1 MKDLHILKG
10 LVVGL
15 KTCII
20 EIVQLIAKVIY
31 YIIRN
36 IDNGVAYLYMKL
48 PRLAKVGII
57 YLMIIL
63 STIGIFSMVPNKKV
77 DTKVIQTNVSNTVE
91 KVETTEQ
98 VEETETTEQVEV
110 AIVEPTSTCKINNES
125 ACYIYNGAIEYGLNH
140 NQALLVVAISRH
152 ETGGWSSSLYVNN
165 NNFGG
170 LYNSSAKKFFSYET
184 KEDGLNAML
193 RTLSKGYFEKGLTT
207 IEDIGAKYCPVG
219 ANDNGSNKYWVG
231 SVTDI
236 YNQYQALYN

>member
-20 EIVQLIAKVIY
+20 ELVQLIAKALY

-36 IDNGVAYLYMKL
+36 INNGGAYIFMKL
-48 PRLAKVGII
+48 PRLVKVIVI
-57 YLMIIL
+57 YTMIAL
-63 STIGIFSMVPNKKV
+63 SVVGCLSFKKV
-77 DTKVIQTNVSNTVE
+77 EQPTKEIIKIVE

-98 VEETETTEQVEV
+98 VEETETTEQV
-110 AIVEPTSTCKINNES
+110 AIVEQTNATCKIDNES

>member
-20 EIVQLIAKVIY
+20 EIVQLIVKVVY

-63 STIGIFSMVPNKKV
+63 STIGIFSMVPKNI
-77 DTKVIQTNVSNTVE
+77 DTKVIQTNVSNIVE

-98 VEETETTEQVEV
+98 VEETETTEQV
-110 AIVEPTSTCKINNES
+110 AIVEQTNATCKIDNET
-125 ACYIYNGAIEYGLNH
+125 ACYIYNSAIEYGLEH

-193 RTLSKGYFEKGLTT
+193 NTLSKSYFNKGLTT
-207 IEDIGAKYCPVG
+207 IESIGAKYCPVG
-219 ANDNGSNKYWVG
+219 ANDNGTNQYWVG
-231 SVTDI
+231 SVTKI
-236 YNQYQALYN
+236 YNQYQALYE

>member
-63 STIGIFSMVPNKKV
+63 STIGIFSMVPKNI
-77 DTKVIQTNVSNTVE
+77 DTKVIQTNVSNIVE

-98 VEETETTEQVEV
+98 VEETETTEQV
-110 AIVEPTSTCKINNES
+110 AIVEQTSATCKIDNET
-125 ACYIYNGAIEYGLNH
+125 ACYIYNSAIEYGLDH

-193 RTLSKGYFEKGLTT
+193 NTLSKSYFNKGLTT
-207 IEDIGAKYCPVG
+207 IESIGAKYCPVG
-219 ANDNGSNKYWVG
+219 ANDNGTNKYWVG
-231 SVTDI
+231 SVTKI
-236 YNQYQALYN
+236 YNQYQALYE

>member
-10 LVVGL
+10 LMVGL

-20 EIVQLIAKVIY
+20 ELVQLIAKALY

-36 IDNGVAYLYMKL
+36 INNGGAYIFMKL
-48 PRLAKVGII
+48 PRLVKVIII
-57 YLMIIL
+57 YIMIAL
-63 STIGIFSMVPNKKV
+63 SVVGCLSFKKV
-77 DTKVIQTNVSNTVE
+77 EPTKEIIKIVE

-98 VEETETTEQVEV
+98 VEETETTEQV
-110 AIVEPTSTCKINNES
+110 AIVEQTNATCKIDNET
-125 ACYIYNGAIEYGLNH
+125 ACYIYNSAIEYGLDH
-140 NQALLVVAISRH
+140 NQALLVVSISRH

-193 RTLSKGYFEKGLTT
+193 NTLSKSYFNKGLTT
-207 IEDIGAKYCPVG
+207 IESIGAKYCPVG
-219 ANDNGSNKYWVG
+219 ANDNGTNQYWVG
-231 SVTDI
+231 SVTKI
-236 YNQYQALYN
+236 YNQYQALYE

>member
-20 EIVQLIAKVIY
+20 EIIQLIAKVIY

-48 PRLAKVGII
+48 PRLIKVGII

-63 STIGIFSMVPNKKV
+63 STIGIFSMIPNKKV
-77 DTKVIQTNVSNTVE
+77 DISVATTNISSIVE

-98 VEETETTEQVEV
+98 VEETETTEQV
-110 AIVEPTSTCKINNES
+110 AIVEQTNATCKIDNTN
-125 ACYIYNGAIEYGLNH
+125 ACYIYDNALVYGFTH
-140 NQALLVVAISRH
+140 DQALILVAMSRH
-152 ETGGWSSSLYVNN
+152 ETGNWKSDLYVNGY
-165 NNFGG
+165 NFAGIKHSG
-170 LYNSSAKKFFSYET
+170 KFAKYDT
-184 KEDGLNAML
+184 KEEGLKNFFDNMK
-193 RTLSKGYFEKGLTT
+193 RYFDKGRNT
-207 IEDIGAKYCPVG
+207 IEEIGAKWCPS
-219 ANDNGSNKYWVG
+219 NDPNDTKGINQYWYG
-231 SVTDI
+231 SVTSI

>member
-20 EIVQLIAKVIY
+20 EIVQLIVKVIY

-63 STIGIFSMVPNKKV
+63 STIGIFSMIPKNV
-77 DTKVIQTNVSNTVE
+77 DTKVIQTNVSNIVE

-98 VEETETTEQVEV
+98 VEETETTEQV
-110 AIVEPTSTCKINNES
+110 AIVEQTNATCKIDNET
-125 ACYIYNGAIEYGLNH
+125 ACYIYNSAIEYGLEH

-193 RTLSKGYFEKGLTT
+193 NTLSKSYFNKGLTT
-207 IEDIGAKYCPVG
+207 IESIGAKYCPVG
-219 ANDNGSNKYWVG
+219 ANDNGTNQYWVG
-231 SVTDI
+231 SVTKI
-236 YNQYQALYN
+236 YNQYQALYE

>member
-10 LVVGL
+10 LMVGL

-20 EIVQLIAKVIY
+20 ELVQLIAKALY

-36 IDNGVAYLYMKL
+36 INNGGAYIFMKL
-48 PRLAKVGII
+48 PRLVKVIVVYI
-57 YLMIIL
+57 MIAL
-63 STIGIFSMVPNKKV
+63 SVVGCLSFKKV
-77 DTKVIQTNVSNTVE
+77 EPTKEIIKIVE

-98 VEETETTEQVEV
+98 VEETETTEQV
-110 AIVEPTSTCKINNES
+110 AIVEQTNATCKIDNET
-125 ACYIYNGAIEYGLNH
+125 ACYIYNSAIEYGLEH

-193 RTLSKGYFEKGLTT
+193 NTLSKSYFNKGLTT
-207 IEDIGAKYCPVG
+207 IESIGAKYCPVG
-219 ANDNGSNKYWVG
+219 ANDNGTNKYWVG
-231 SVTDI
+231 SVTKI
-236 YNQYQALYN
+236 YNQYQALYE

>member
-63 STIGIFSMVPNKKV
+63 STIGIFSMVPKNI
-77 DTKVIQTNVSNTVE
+77 DTKVIQTNVSNIVE

-98 VEETETTEQVEV
+98 VEETETTEQV
-110 AIVEPTSTCKINNES
+110 AIVEQTNATCKIDNET
-125 ACYIYNGAIEYGLNH
+125 ACYIYNSAIEYGLEH

-193 RTLSKGYFEKGLTT
+193 NTLSKSYFNKGLTT
-207 IEDIGAKYCPVG
+207 IESIGAKYCPVG
-219 ANDNGSNKYWVG
+219 ANDNGTNQYWVG
-231 SVTDI
+231 SVTKI
-236 YNQYQALYN
+236 YNQYQALYE

>member
-20 EIVQLIAKVIY
+20 EIVQLIVKVIY

-63 STIGIFSMVPNKKV
+63 STIGIFSMIPKNI
-77 DTKVIQTNVSNTVE
+77 DTKVIQTNVSNIVE

-98 VEETETTEQVEV
+98 VEETETTEQV
-110 AIVEPTSTCKINNES
+110 AIVEQTNVTCKIDNET
-125 ACYIYNGAIEYGLNH
+125 ACYIYNSAIEYGLDH

-193 RTLSKGYFEKGLTT
+193 NTLSKGYFNKGLTT
-207 IEDIGAKYCPVG
+207 IESIGAKYCPVG
-219 ANDNGSNKYWVG
+219 ANDNGSNQYWVG
-231 SVTDI
+231 SVTKI
-236 YNQYQALYN
+236 YNQYQALYE

>member
-20 EIVQLIAKVIY
+20 EIVQLIVKVIY

-77 DTKVIQTNVSNTVE
+77 DTKVIQTNVSNIVE

-98 VEETETTEQVEV
+98 VEETETTEQV
-110 AIVEPTSTCKINNES
+110 AIVEQTNATCKIDNET
-125 ACYIYNGAIEYGLNH
+125 ACYIYNSAIEYGLEH

-193 RTLSKGYFEKGLTT
+193 NTLSKSYFNKGLTT
-207 IEDIGAKYCPVG
+207 IESIGAKYCPVG
-219 ANDNGSNKYWVG
+219 ANDNGTNQYWVG
-231 SVTDI
+231 SVTKI
-236 YNQYQALYN
+236 YNQYQALYE

>member
-63 STIGIFSMVPNKKV
+63 STIGIFSMVPKNI
-77 DTKVIQTNVSNTVE
+77 DTKVIQTNVSNIVE

-98 VEETETTEQVEV
+98 VEETETTEQV
-110 AIVEPTSTCKINNES
+110 AIVEQTTATCKIDNET
-125 ACYIYNGAIEYGLNH
+125 ACYIYNSAIEYGLEH

-193 RTLSKGYFEKGLTT
+193 NTLSKSYFNKGLTT
-207 IEDIGAKYCPVG
+207 IESIGAKYCPVG
-219 ANDNGSNKYWVG
+219 ANDNGTNQYWVG
-231 SVTDI
+231 SVTKI
-236 YNQYQALYN
+236 YNQYQALYE

>member
-10 LVVGL
+10 LGIGL
-15 KTCII
+15 KTAII
-20 EIVQLIAKVIY
+20 ELIQLIAKILY
-31 YIIRN
+31 YIVRN
-36 IDNGVAYLYMKL
+36 IDNGGAYVFMKL
-48 PRLAKVGII
+48 PRLARVGII
-57 YLMIIL
+57 YTMIAL
-63 STIGIFSMVPNKKV
+63 STIGILSIIPKNI
-77 DTKVIQTNVSNTVE
+77 DTKAIQTNVSNIVE

-98 VEETETTEQVEV
+98 VEETETTEQV
-110 AIVEPTSTCKINNES
+110 AIVEQTSATCKINNES
-125 ACYIYNGAIEYGLNH
+125 ACYIYNGAIEYGFDH

-152 ETGGWSSSLYVNN
+152 ETANWTSSLYVNS

-231 SVTDI
+231 SVTEI

>member
-48 PRLAKVGII
+48 PRLAKVSII

-63 STIGIFSMVPNKKV
+63 STIGIFSMVPKNI
-77 DTKVIQTNVSNTVE
+77 DTKAIQTNVSNIVE

-110 AIVEPTSTCKINNES
+110 AIVEPTSTCKIDNTD
-125 ACYIYNGAIEYGLNH
+125 ACYIYDNALVYGFTH
-140 NQALLVVAISRH
+140 DQALILVAMSRH
-152 ETGGWSSSLYVNN
+152 ETGNWKSDLYVNGY
-165 NNFGG
+165 NFAGIKHSG
-170 LYNSSAKKFFSYET
+170 KFAKYNT
-184 KEDGLNAML
+184 KEEGLKNFFDNMK
-193 RTLSKGYFEKGLTT
+193 RYFDKGRNT
-207 IEDIGAKYCPVG
+207 IEEIGAKWCPS
-219 ANDNGSNKYWVG
+219 NDPNDTKGINQYWYG
-231 SVTDI
+231 SVSSI

>member
-10 LVVGL
+10 LGIGL
-15 KTCII
+15 KTAII
-20 EIVQLIAKVIY
+20 ELIQLIAKILY
-31 YIIRN
+31 YIVRN
-36 IDNGVAYLYMKL
+36 IDNGGAYVFMKL
-48 PRLAKVGII
+48 PRLARVGII
-57 YLMIIL
+57 YTMIAL
-63 STIGIFSMVPNKKV
+63 STIGILSIIPKNI
-77 DTKVIQTNVSNTVE
+77 DTKAIQTNVSNIVE

-98 VEETETTEQVEV
+98 VEETETTEQV
-110 AIVEPTSTCKINNES
+110 AIVEQTTATCKINNES
-125 ACYIYNGAIEYGLNH
+125 ACYIYNNAIAYGFDH

-152 ETGGWSSSLYVNN
+152 ETANWTSSLYVNS

-236 YNQYQALYN
+236 YNQYQALYE

>member
-63 STIGIFSMVPNKKV
+63 STIGIFSIVPKNV
-77 DTKVIQTNVSNTVE
+77 DTKVIQTNVSNIVE

-98 VEETETTEQVEV
+98 VEETETTEQV
-110 AIVEPTSTCKINNES
+110 AIVEQTNATCKIDNET
-125 ACYIYNGAIEYGLNH
+125 ACYIYNSAIEYGLDH

-193 RTLSKGYFEKGLTT
+193 NTLSKSYFNKGLTT
-207 IEDIGAKYCPVG
+207 IESIGAKYCPVG
-219 ANDNGSNKYWVG
+219 ANDNGSNQYWVG
-231 SVTDI
+231 SVTKI
-236 YNQYQALYN
+236 YNQYQALYE

>member
-10 LVVGL
+10 LGIGL
-15 KTCII
+15 KTAII
-20 EIVQLIAKVIY
+20 ELIQLIAKILY
-31 YIIRN
+31 YIVRN
-36 IDNGVAYLYMKL
+36 IDNGGAYVFMKL
-48 PRLAKVGII
+48 PRLARVGII
-57 YLMIIL
+57 YTMIAL
-63 STIGIFSMVPNKKV
+63 STIGILSIIPKNI
-77 DTKVIQTNVSNTVE
+77 DTKTIQTNVSNIVE

>member
-20 EIVQLIAKVIY
+20 EIVQLIVKVVY

-63 STIGIFSMVPNKKV
+63 STIGIFSMVPKNI
-77 DTKVIQTNVSNTVE
+77 DTKVIQTNVSNIVE

-98 VEETETTEQVEV
+98 VEETETTEQV
-110 AIVEPTSTCKINNES
+110 AIVEQTSATCKIDNET
-125 ACYIYNGAIEYGLNH
+125 ACYIYNSAIEYGLEH

-193 RTLSKGYFEKGLTT
+193 NTLSKSYFNKGLTT
-207 IEDIGAKYCPVG
+207 IESIGAKYCPVG
-219 ANDNGSNKYWVG
+219 ANDNGTNQYWVG
-231 SVTDI
+231 SVTKI
-236 YNQYQALYN
+236 YNQYQALYE

>member
-63 STIGIFSMVPNKKV
+63 STIGIFSMVPNKKI
-77 DTKVIQTNVSNTVE
+77 DTKVIQTNVSNIVE

-98 VEETETTEQVEV
+98 VEETETTEQV
-110 AIVEPTSTCKINNES
+110 AIVEQTNVTCKIDNET
-125 ACYIYNGAIEYGLNH
+125 ACYIYNSAIEYGLEH

-193 RTLSKGYFEKGLTT
+193 NTLSKSYFNKGLTT
-207 IEDIGAKYCPVG
+207 IESIGAKYCPVG
-219 ANDNGSNKYWVG
+219 ANDNGTNQYWVG
-231 SVTDI
+231 SVTKI
-236 YNQYQALYN
+236 YNQYQALYE

>member
-10 LVVGL
+10 LMVGL

-20 EIVQLIAKVIY
+20 ELVQLIAKALY

-36 IDNGVAYLYMKL
+36 INNGGAYIFMKL
-48 PRLAKVGII
+48 PRLAKVIVV
-57 YLMIIL
+57 YTMIAL
-63 STIGIFSMVPNKKV
+63 SVVGIFSIVPKNI
-77 DTKVIQTNVSNTVE
+77 DTKVIQTNVSNIVE

-98 VEETETTEQVEV
+98 VEETETTEQV
-110 AIVEPTSTCKINNES
+110 AIVEQTNATCKIDNET
-125 ACYIYNGAIEYGLNH
+125 ACYIYNSAIEYGLEH

-193 RTLSKGYFEKGLTT
+193 NTLSKSYFNKGLTT
-207 IEDIGAKYCPVG
+207 IESIGAKYCPVG
-219 ANDNGSNKYWVG
+219 ANDNGTNKYWVG
-231 SVTDI
+231 SVTKI
-236 YNQYQALYN
+236 YNQYQALYE

>member
-63 STIGIFSMVPNKKV
+63 STIGIFSMVPKNI
-77 DTKVIQTNVSNTVE
+77 DTKAIQTNVSNIVE

-98 VEETETTEQVEV
+98 VEETETTEQV
-110 AIVEPTSTCKINNES
+110 AIVEQTNATCKIDNET
-125 ACYIYNGAIEYGLNH
+125 ACYIYNSAIEYGLEH

-193 RTLSKGYFEKGLTT
+193 NTLSKSYFNKGLTT
-207 IEDIGAKYCPVG
+207 IESIGAKYCPVG
-219 ANDNGSNKYWVG
+219 ANDNGTNQYWVG
-231 SVTDI
+231 SVTKI
-236 YNQYQALYN
+236 YNQYQALYE

>member
-20 EIVQLIAKVIY
+20 EIVQLIVKVVY

-63 STIGIFSMVPNKKV
+63 STIGIFSMVPKNV
-77 DTKVIQTNVSNTVE
+77 DTKVIQTNVSNIVE

-98 VEETETTEQVEV
+98 VEETETTEQV
-110 AIVEPTSTCKINNES
+110 AIVEQTNATCKIDNET
-125 ACYIYNGAIEYGLNH
+125 ACYIYNSAIEYGLEH

-193 RTLSKGYFEKGLTT
+193 NTLSKSYFNKGLTT
-207 IEDIGAKYCPVG
+207 IESIGAKYCPVG
-219 ANDNGSNKYWVG
+219 ANDNGTNQYWVG
-231 SVTDI
+231 SVTKI
-236 YNQYQALYN
+236 YNQYQALYE

>member
-63 STIGIFSMVPNKKV
+63 STIGIFSIVPKNV
-77 DTKVIQTNVSNTVE
+77 DTKVIQTNVSNIVE

-98 VEETETTEQVEV
+98 VEETETTEQV
-110 AIVEPTSTCKINNES
+110 AIVEQTNATCKIDNET
-125 ACYIYNGAIEYGLNH
+125 ACYIYNSAIEYGLDH

-193 RTLSKGYFEKGLTT
+193 NTLSKGYFNKGLTT
-207 IEDIGAKYCPVG
+207 IESIGAKYCPVG
-219 ANDNGSNKYWVG
+219 ANDNGSNQYWVG
-231 SVTDI
+231 SVTKI
-236 YNQYQALYN
+236 YNQYQALYE

>member
-77 DTKVIQTNVSNTVE
+77 DTKVIQTNVSNIVE

-98 VEETETTEQVEV
+98 VEETETTEQV
-110 AIVEPTSTCKINNES
+110 AIVEQTNATCKIDNET
-125 ACYIYNGAIEYGLNH
+125 ACYIYNSAIEYGLEH

-193 RTLSKGYFEKGLTT
+193 NTLSKSYFNKGLT
-207 IEDIGAKYCPVG
+207 
-219 ANDNGSNKYWVG
+219 
-231 SVTDI
+231 SVTKI
-236 YNQYQALYN
+236 YNQYQALYE

>member
-10 LVVGL
+10 LMVGL

-20 EIVQLIAKVIY
+20 ELVQLIAKALY

-36 IDNGVAYLYMKL
+36 INNGGAYIFMKL
-48 PRLAKVGII
+48 PRLAKVIVV
-57 YLMIIL
+57 YTMIAL
-63 STIGIFSMVPNKKV
+63 SVVGIFSIVPKNV
-77 DTKVIQTNVSNTVE
+77 DTKVIQTNVSNIVE

-98 VEETETTEQVEV
+98 VEETETTEQV
-110 AIVEPTSTCKINNES
+110 AIVEQTNATCKINNES
-125 ACYIYNGAIEYGLNH
+125 ACYIYNNAIAYGFDH

-152 ETGGWSSSLYVNN
+152 ETANWTSSLYVNS

-231 SVTDI
+231 SVTEI

>member
-10 LVVGL
+10 LGIGL
-15 KTCII
+15 KTAII
-20 EIVQLIAKVIY
+20 ELIQLIAKILY
-31 YIIRN
+31 YIVRN
-36 IDNGVAYLYMKL
+36 IDNGGAYVFMKL
-48 PRLAKVGII
+48 PRLARVGII
-57 YLMIIL
+57 YTMIAL
-63 STIGIFSMVPNKKV
+63 STIGILSIIPKNI
-77 DTKVIQTNVSNTVE
+77 DTKAIQTNVSNIVE

-98 VEETETTEQVEV
+98 VEETETTEQV
-110 AIVEPTSTCKINNES
+110 AIVEQTTATCKINNES

-152 ETGGWSSSLYVNN
+152 ETANWTSSLYVNS

>member
-20 EIVQLIAKVIY
+20 EIVQLIVKVIY

-63 STIGIFSMVPNKKV
+63 STIGIFSMVPKNV
-77 DTKVIQTNVSNTVE
+77 DTKVIQTNVSNIVE

-98 VEETETTEQVEV
+98 VEETETTEQV
-110 AIVEPTSTCKINNES
+110 AIVEQTNATCKIDNET
-125 ACYIYNGAIEYGLNH
+125 ACYIYNSAIEYGLEH

-193 RTLSKGYFEKGLTT
+193 NTLSKSYFNKGLTT
-207 IEDIGAKYCPVG
+207 IESIGAKYCPVG
-219 ANDNGSNKYWVG
+219 ANDNGTNQYWVG
-231 SVTDI
+231 SVTKI
-236 YNQYQALYN
+236 YNQYQALYE

>member
-1 MKDLHILKG
+1 MTGKG
-10 LVVGL
+10 MEQDVSCDKE
-15 KTCII
+15 KTTAENEVLEQETEQPEIADETAVEEPAEEKETNKVEDVKEEVKPVI
-20 EIVQLIAKVIY
+20 E
-31 YIIRN
+31 
-36 IDNGVAYLYMKL
+36 
-48 PRLAKVGII
+48 
-57 YLMIIL
+57 
-63 STIGIFSMVPNKKV
+63 
-77 DTKVIQTNVSNTVE
+77 E

-98 VEETETTEQVEV
+98 VEETETTEQV
-110 AIVEPTSTCKINNES
+110 AIVEQTTATCKINNES
-125 ACYIYNGAIEYGLNH
+125 ACYIYNSAIEYGFDH

-152 ETGGWSSSLYVNN
+152 ETANWTSSLYVNS

-231 SVTDI
+231 SVTEI

>member
-20 EIVQLIAKVIY
+20 EIIQLIAKVIY

-48 PRLAKVGII
+48 PRLAKVGVI

-63 STIGIFSMVPNKKV
+63 STIGIFSMIPNKKV
-77 DTKVIQTNVSNTVE
+77 DTKVIQTNVSNIVE

-110 AIVEPTSTCKINNES
+110 AIVEPTSTCKINNAD
-125 ACYIYNGAIEYGLNH
+125 ACYIYDNALVYGFTH
-140 NQALLVVAISRH
+140 EQALILVAMSRA
-152 ETGGWSSSLYVNN
+152 ETSWKSDLYVNGY
-165 NNFGG
+165 NFAGIKHNG
-170 LYNSSAKKFFSYET
+170 KFARYDT
-184 KEDGLNAML
+184 KEEGLKNFFDNMKRYFDNGKDTIEEIGNTWCPPSDPNDTKGLN
-193 RTLSKGYFEKGLTT
+193 K
-207 IEDIGAKYCPVG
+207 
-219 ANDNGSNKYWVG
+219 NWVRN
-231 SVTDI
+231 VTSI
-236 YNQYQALYN
+236 YNQYSALYE

>member
-1 MKDLHILKG
+1 MKDLHILRG

-20 EIVQLIAKVIY
+20 EIVQLIVKVIY

-48 PRLAKVGII
+48 PRLAKVGVI
-57 YLMIIL
+57 YLMITL
-63 STIGIFSMVPNKKV
+63 STIGIFSMIPNKKV
-77 DTKVIQTNVSNTVE
+77 DTKVIQTNVSNIVE

-98 VEETETTEQVEV
+98 VEETETTEQV
-110 AIVEPTSTCKINNES
+110 AIVEQTTATCKINNES
-125 ACYIYNGAIEYGLNH
+125 ACYIYNGAIAYGLDH

-152 ETGGWSSSLYVNN
+152 ETGGWASNLYVNN

-184 KEDGLNAML
+184 KEEGLNAML
-193 RTLSKGYFEKGLTT
+193 KTLKKYYFDKGLTT
-207 IEDIGAKYCPVG
+207 IESIGAKYCPVG

-231 SVTDI
+231 SVTNI

>member
-10 LVVGL
+10 LMVGL

-20 EIVQLIAKVIY
+20 ELVQLIAKALY

-36 IDNGVAYLYMKL
+36 INNGGAYIFMKL
-48 PRLAKVGII
+48 PRLVKVIII
-57 YLMIIL
+57 YIMIAL
-63 STIGIFSMVPNKKV
+63 SVVGCLSFKKV
-77 DTKVIQTNVSNTVE
+77 EPTKEIIKIVE

-98 VEETETTEQVEV
+98 VEETETTEQV
-110 AIVEPTSTCKINNES
+110 AIVEQTNATCKIDNET
-125 ACYIYNGAIEYGLNH
+125 ACYIYNSAIEYGLDH

-193 RTLSKGYFEKGLTT
+193 NTLSKSYFNKGLTT
-207 IEDIGAKYCPVG
+207 IESIGAKYCPVG
-219 ANDNGSNKYWVG
+219 ANDNGTNQYWVG
-231 SVTDI
+231 SVTKI
-236 YNQYQALYN
+236 YNQYQALYE

>member
-10 LVVGL
+10 LMVGL

-20 EIVQLIAKVIY
+20 ELVQLIAKALY

-36 IDNGVAYLYMKL
+36 INNGGAYIFMKL
-48 PRLAKVGII
+48 PRLAKVIVV
-57 YLMIIL
+57 YTMIAL
-63 STIGIFSMVPNKKV
+63 SVVGIFSIVPKNI
-77 DTKVIQTNVSNTVE
+77 DTKVIQTNVSNIVE

-98 VEETETTEQVEV
+98 VEETETTEQV
-110 AIVEPTSTCKINNES
+110 AIVEQTNATCKIDNET
-125 ACYIYNGAIEYGLNH
+125 ACYIYNSAIEYGLDH
-140 NQALLVVAISRH
+140 NQALLVVSISRH

-193 RTLSKGYFEKGLTT
+193 NTLSKGYFNKGLTT
-207 IEDIGAKYCPVG
+207 IESIGAKYCPVG
-219 ANDNGSNKYWVG
+219 ANDNGSNQYWVG
-231 SVTDI
+231 SVTKI
-236 YNQYQALYN
+236 YNQYQALYE